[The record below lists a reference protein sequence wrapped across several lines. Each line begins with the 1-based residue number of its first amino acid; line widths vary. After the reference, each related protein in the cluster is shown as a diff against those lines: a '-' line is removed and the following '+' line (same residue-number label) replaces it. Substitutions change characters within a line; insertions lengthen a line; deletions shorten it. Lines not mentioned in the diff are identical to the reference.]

1 MAAPKKK
8 VATRKATKAKKPAAK
23 RVTGRGQE
31 GQQQEAGT
39 SLARMERRSASDADL
54 IRQDR
59 SIQLV
64 HGMFVVGADPNVRLT
79 ERQEIQGIEFIYRFS
94 PMSAFALRVLHALAG
109 MLQLSFRGEIT
120 SFSIEDVRQARPGAE
135 AAWARMGKGAPA
147 FGDFLTTIRT
157 SSRQLAEAVGENTSG
172 PALKRVYEALK
183 QLSEV
188 MIHMKNPVTDTEV
201 STPLIQAGRQG
212 GEIVIVVNPRMVKT
226 VAQRTVGAFTVLS
239 ARDVRAMRGQATV
252 LLYTR
257 LCAIVNAGDT
267 RSIGQDKLEMYI
279 WGKALEVTPD
289 NGGARKARG
298 RAVRRAL
305 AELEEFGWRVVEIRP
320 QRGQR
325 ADRPVFQI
333 TRPTFSPAQQRQL
346 MQDSPPSQLTLL
358 PEGSAGTG

>member
-1 MAAPKKK
+1 MTAPKKK
-8 VATRKATKAKKPAAK
+8 LATRKTTKAKKAPAK
-23 RVTGRGQE
+23 RGTTQERESGTG
-31 GQQQEAGT
+31 
-39 SLARMERRSASDADL
+39 LARTERRNASDADL

-79 ERQEIQGIEFIYRFS
+79 ERQEIQGIEFVYRFS

-120 SFSIEDVRQARPGAE
+120 SFSIEDARQARPGAE

-147 FGDFLTTIRT
+147 FGDFLTTIHT
-157 SSRQLAEAVGENTSG
+157 SGRQLAEAVGENTSG

-188 MIHMKNPVTDTEV
+188 TIHMKNPITDTEV

-257 LCAIVNAGDT
+257 LCAIVDAGAT
-267 RSIGQDKLEMYI
+267 RAVGHDKLEIYI
-279 WGKALEVTPD
+279 WGKALEVSPETRE
-289 NGGARKARG
+289 ARKG
-298 RAVRRAL
+298 RTKVVRRAL
-305 AELEEFGWRVVEIRP
+305 AELEGFGWQIVEVRP
-320 QRGQR
+320 KRGQR
-325 ADRPVFQI
+325 GEQTVFRI
-333 TRPTFSPAQQRQL
+333 TRPAFSSAQERQLNQANPPAQL
-346 MQDSPPSQLTLL
+346 ALL
-358 PEGSAGTG
+358 PEGPAGTP